1 MPSLTLP
8 LVILGG
14 RDRRGS
20 ELPEEGHDKHPIHGY
35 KAVDLRIGGRP
46 LISLLLERLR
56 ACGCFDPIL
65 LAGPERVYRPVCPDL
80 PMVDTDGSFG
90 QNIRAAFEA
99 LEGISHVGHVAF
111 TTCDVLPEPK
121 ELRALLA
128 DFETHRDLDFWMPQ
142 IRVPRGPEALGES
155 GWKPRYRL
163 VPEGE
168 TEAVDSLPGHL
179 IVVDPKAVRSNLLF
193 RLFDLS
199 YQTRNRPV
207 AYRRAVIARHVMLN
221 LVLADLRLLARLEL
235 PTATW
240 DIVLNGLAIARGLRA
255 GTMTA
260 EELAH
265 RVRKVYIR
273 RSHRRRHP
281 ERKGRMPVLA
291 GLSLAKDVD
300 TEEEARELAQR
311 LSTDPGPEENP

>member
-1 MPSLTLP
+1 
-8 LVILGG
+8 
-14 RDRRGS
+14 
-20 ELPEEGHDKHPIHGY
+20 
-35 KAVDLRIGGRP
+35 
-46 LISLLLERLR
+46 
-56 ACGCFDPIL
+56 
-65 LAGPERVYRPVCPDL
+65 
-80 PMVDTDGSFG
+80 
-90 QNIRAAFEA
+90 
-99 LEGISHVGHVAF
+99 
-111 TTCDVLPEPK
+111 
-121 ELRALLA
+121 
-128 DFETHRDLDFWMPQ
+128 
-142 IRVPRGPEALGES
+142 
-155 GWKPRYRL
+155 
-163 VPEGE
+163 
-168 TEAVDSLPGHL
+168 
-179 IVVDPKAVRSNLLF
+179 
-193 RLFDLS
+193 
-199 YQTRNRPV
+199 
-207 AYRRAVIARHVMLN
+207 MLN

-273 RSHRRRHP
+273 RSHRRHHP